1 MDFEGWFLTGD
12 IGYFD
17 ENAELFLIDRKKDM
31 IKYRG
36 FQIAPSELEGFIEK
50 NFDILAVIVVGIP
63 DDEFIFLPAAVIV
76 ASLGSRNV
84 PSEAEISEAIKSNY
98 SDAKQLRGGVYFV
111 KTLPR
116 TSSGKVQRNLVQKIA
131 IELFNEKRKN
141 D

>member
-1 MDFEGWFLTGD
+1 
-12 IGYFD
+12 
-17 ENAELFLIDRKKDM
+17 M

-63 DDEFIFLPAAVIV
+63 DDEALFLPAAVIV
-76 ASLGSRNV
+76 ATLGSNV
-84 PSEAEISEAIKSNY
+84 PNEAEISEAIKSNY

-131 IELFNEKRKN
+131 IELYKEKRKDN
-141 D
+141 